1 MNWWYT
7 SKNSPDMWQYGQ
19 DECYFLTKGRKRVR
33 KRRERQVSMS
43 ADSAS
48 VKHQKREVF
57 CLNDW
62 SLFLSV
68 QISLVLPFYP
78 RQDFINVS
86 LTCRC
91 LRVRLILFM
100 CRHVYLSVVCI
111 FWADM
116 DSFGNLMVSSWYSSW
131 FQWCVLHCDSPA
143 CVKINLTALHH
154 ISQQFFVMSVLGGQ
168 PGAQL
173 IALSVKPD
181 RRH

>member
-19 DECYFLTKGRKRVR
+19 DECYFLTKGRKSEEEEREAGQHVCR
-33 KRRERQVSMS
+33 LCVCQASEKRS
-43 ADSAS
+43 
-48 VKHQKREVF
+48 
-57 CLNDW
+57 
-62 SLFLSV
+62 FLSEW
-68 QISLVLPFYP
+68 LKL
-78 RQDFINVS
+78 VS
-86 LTCRC
+86 LCSNISC
-91 LRVRLILFM
+91 ASFLLSSGLHQCKFDMPLFESWLILFM